1 VIFSASPGRL
11 TGLRALAVFA
21 LLLLS
26 PLALAIDPGALA
38 PEAGGAV
45 LSGPEGVK
53 LSRLQAQGRVVV
65 VDFWASWCGPCL
77 QAIPEINAMREGL
90 LHEGYGDRFEVLGV
104 SIDGDITKARRFL
117 ERTPVSYPVVDD
129 VMGIS
134 TQSYGLW
141 RLPATFLIDT
151 TGHIV
156 MIYHGY
162 GAGFTEDLRRRIVAL
177 LKPEKTTP
185 KFFSS
190 ALHAA
195 PVLAAEPSPP

>member
-1 VIFSASPGRL
+1 VIFFAPSRRSTIRP
-11 TGLRALAVFA
+11 ALAA
-21 LLLLS
+21 LGLLLS
-26 PLALAIDPGALA
+26 PLALAIEPGALA

-45 LSGPEGVK
+45 LSGPEGIK

-117 ERTPVSYPVVDD
+117 EHTPVSYPVVDD
-129 VMGIS
+129 VLGVS

-177 LKPEKTTP
+177 LKPEKTSP
-185 KFFSS
+185 RFFSGG
-190 ALHAA
+190 LHAA
-195 PVLAAEPSPP
+195 PIVAAEPSPP